1 MKRITAWAAVLTL
14 TLSLLTGCAQIDE
27 SSADEL
33 PFPSEETP
41 AEEEH
46 SGLPAVF
53 ALPYLEGQPLN
64 PLTCPDGVQQMVASL
79 LYEGLFRLDQTFT
92 PQPLLCA
99 SYTYDSETLTYKL
112 TLRDGVVFSDGS
124 PLTAADVKTTLN
136 AARSSARYARRL
148 SDVKSISAGDGTVT
162 LTLNR
167 PNTGLPA
174 LLDIPILK
182 SGTEK
187 HSVPLGT
194 GPYLYDESSESCLI
208 ASQNWWRHL
217 SQPVERISLTGT
229 ADQESM
235 LYRFSSRDV
244 QLIVADLTG
253 TDPVAV
259 SGSVSYDDADTTVFQ
274 YLGINVSAKG
284 LDDAAFRR
292 CLSLGVSRRALVSS
306 LLSGHAKAAQF
317 PVSPVSPLYPA
328 DLEQT
333 DSVVAFTDALNAC
346 ETRPSRTLRL
356 LVNSENSFK
365 VSMARQ
371 IARTCLRRGYAGAA
385 ADFDPPARPGRLALL
400 EALSPL
406 LASCGRTLYVPEHY
420 PVAGATILLCT
431 ALSGGTLEGRLTQAV
446 DQYGAEH
453 LALDLQRLTMDFPL
467 PCPGGQ
473 GTPLTLPQLE
483 ALAAGRPT
491 FYSDALCARYFTL
504 TRQGQTHFV
513 LFDDARTLRRK
524 LELARQLGIRDA
536 LVMLP
541 EVEDLLEPLFAGET

>member
-41 AEEEH
+41 VEEEH

-64 PLTCPDGVQQMVASL
+64 PLTCPDGVQQTVASL
-79 LYEGLFRLDQTFT
+79 LYEGLFRLDQAFT

-124 PLTAADVKTTLN
+124 PLTAADVKATLN
-136 AARSSARYARRL
+136 AARSSVRYARRL

-194 GPYLYDESSESCLI
+194 GPYLYDESGESCLI
-208 ASQNWWRHL
+208 ASQNWWQHI

-244 QLIVADLTG
+244 QLIVADGLSSTAINANIENVLPVLMDGLSAAGLRVG
-253 TDPVAV
+253 TPFFVRYGRVAV
-259 SGSVSYDDADTTVFQ
+259 EDEIAELVGAKVVCIFVGERPGLGTAESMSAYLAYNAKIGMPEARRTVVSNIHKD
-274 YLGINVSAKG
+274 GITAV
-284 LDDAAFRR
+284 
-292 CLSLGVSRRALVSS
+292 
-306 LLSGHAKAAQF
+306 
-317 PVSPVSPLYPA
+317 
-328 DLEQT
+328 E
-333 DSVVAFTDALNAC
+333 
-346 ETRPSRTLRL
+346 
-356 LVNSENSFK
+356 
-365 VSMARQ
+365 
-371 IARTCLRRGYAGAA
+371 AGAYLT
-385 ADFDPPARPGRLALL
+385 DLIQKILDKK
-400 EALSPL
+400 
-406 LASCGRTLYVPEHY
+406 ASGVE
-420 PVAGATILLCT
+420 
-431 ALSGGTLEGRLTQAV
+431 
-446 DQYGAEH
+446 
-453 LALDLQRLTMDFPL
+453 LQN
-467 PCPGGQ
+467 
-473 GTPLTLPQLE
+473 
-483 ALAAGRPT
+483 
-491 FYSDALCARYFTL
+491 
-504 TRQGQTHFV
+504 
-513 LFDDARTLRRK
+513 
-524 LELARQLGIRDA
+524 
-536 LVMLP
+536 
-541 EVEDLLEPLFAGET
+541 

>member
-41 AEEEH
+41 VEEEH

-64 PLTCPDGVQQMVASL
+64 PLTCPDGVQQTVASL

-124 PLTAADVKTTLN
+124 PLTAADVKATLN

-194 GPYLYDESSESCLI
+194 GPYLYDESSENCLI
-208 ASQNWWRHL
+208 ASQNWWRHI

-229 ADQESM
+229 ADQEASV
-235 LYRFSSRDV
+235 YRFSSHEV
-244 QLIVADLTG
+244 QLMVSDLTG
-253 TDPVAV
+253 TDSIPV
-259 SGSVSYDDADTTVFQ
+259 SGSAGCIDADTTVLQ
-274 YLGINVSAKG
+274 YIGINTSVKG

-292 CLSLGVSRRALVSS
+292 CLSLGLNRQSLISG

-317 PVSPVSPLYPA
+317 PISPVSGLYPA
-328 DLEQT
+328 ELHT
-333 DSVVAFTDALNAC
+333 TYSATAFSEALAAC
-346 ETRPSRTLRL
+346 ESRPTRTLRL
-356 LVNSENSFK
+356 LVNEENSFK
-365 VSMARQ
+365 LSVARE
-371 IARTCLRRGYAGAA
+371 IAASFSAAGI
-385 ADFDPPARPGRLALL
+385 DM
-400 EALSPL
+400 
-406 LASCGRTLYVPEHY
+406 TV
-420 PVAGATILLCT
+420 T
-431 ALSGGTLEGRLTQAV
+431 ALPWV
-446 DQYGAEH
+446 DYTA
-453 LALDLQRLTMDFPL
+453 
-467 PCPGGQ
+467 
-473 GTPLTLPQLE
+473 
-483 ALAAGRPT
+483 ALAAGSFDLYYGEVRLTADWNLAPLLAT
-491 FYSDALCARYFTL
+491 GGRLNYGGWSDARCD
-504 TRQGQTHFV
+504 Q
-513 LFDDARTLRRK
+513 
-524 LELARQLGIRDA
+524 
-536 LVMLP
+536 
-541 EVEDLLEPLFAGET
+541 LLEAARSALDQKAALSTLCRYLLLQTPILPICFKSVSVLYAANTVSGLSPTAAEPFYELQDITIQLRNG